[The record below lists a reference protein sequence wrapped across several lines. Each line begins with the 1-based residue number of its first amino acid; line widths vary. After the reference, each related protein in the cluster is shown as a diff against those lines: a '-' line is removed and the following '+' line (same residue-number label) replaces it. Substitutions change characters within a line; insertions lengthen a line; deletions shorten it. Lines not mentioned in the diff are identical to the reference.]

1 MTNVDADFFNA
12 LWTDR
17 PADDEDMALFWT
29 KRAAS
34 YEKHTRRAEAEEHR
48 RVLVARLSERAGLDA
63 GSAVLDI
70 GCGPGGNALALAA
83 RVGRV
88 DACDIAPGMLDA
100 ARRRAE
106 DDGIRNVAFHEL
118 DWTKADIDA
127 LGWRGAFDLVLA
139 SKTPAVSD
147 LAGLDAMTAASRGI
161 CCMVTHAALRHSIWD
176 SLEPPTP
183 VGEAEARRRNPF
195 WCAFNILWLQGRL
208 PETEYFERN
217 WEADTP
223 LEDAEIIAL
232 RRFRHSHGP
241 DDARDGRIRRGLRK
255 IARDGMVR
263 ERVRSTVVLMSWR
276 GGALPRE
283 QNI

>member
-1 MTNVDADFFNA
+1 MNVDAGFFNA

-17 PADDEDMALFWT
+17 PTDDGDMAQFWT
-29 KRAAS
+29 QRAAS
-34 YEKHTRRAEAEEHR
+34 YEAHTQRAEAAEHR
-48 RVLVARLSERAGLDA
+48 RILVARLVSRAGLNA

-83 RVGRV
+83 HAGRV
-88 DACDIAPGMLDA
+88 EACDIAPGMLDA
-100 ARRRAE
+100 ARQRAGE
-106 DDGIRNVAFHEL
+106 RGAGNVAFHEL

-127 LGWRGAFDLVLA
+127 LGWRGAFDLTLA
-139 SKTPAVSD
+139 SKTPAISD
-147 LAGLDAMTAASRGI
+147 LAGLDAMTATSRGI
-161 CCMVTHAALRHSIWD
+161 CCLVTHAALRHSLWD
-176 SLEPPTP
+176 RLVPPTP
-183 VGEAEARRRNPF
+183 EGEERGRRRNPF

-208 PETEYFERN
+208 PETEYFERA

-241 DDARDGRIRRGLRK
+241 DGERDERIRRGLRDA
-255 IARDGMVR
+255 ARNGMVH
-263 ERVRSTVVLMSWR
+263 ERVRSIIVLMTWK
-276 GGALPRE
+276 GGASPAM